1 MLNQMSSAVYYGGTF
16 LSGDTPIFTK
26 PAFEYQNTTMQVPFG
41 EFSILSE
48 WFAGRLKPIDAIVL
62 LQINH
67 DSTWANGRTKWIS
80 GRGLADAIH
89 ASHRYI
95 REVLKRLDAWLTRLK
110 NGLKGVI
117 YELRHHN
124 CANDDVPPDKY
135 GAPLKFAVPYGK
147 GGPIER
153 MNAGDISWKACLVWI
168 ALKFHSDWQTGE
180 NNGITDPMT
189 MERLA
194 ELTGV
199 GKQTVCDAIKEL
211 QKAGMLE
218 RLSKPWKA
226 SVFQLYPKP
235 IPKTEAERQREKHE
249 RTKVKVGRWE
259 VVTTPHH
266 VYSGNKNWRCRY
278 IDGRWEKRV
287 GHGNWKLVPDREL
300 HRIPKAVIRDIE
312 PYIEAR
318 RETIKQ
324 FGSLDTAQGSCHTA
338 QGGIDSAQGDFQAPP
353 APMPAIG

>member
-1 MLNQMSSAVYYGGTF
+1 MLNQTNSAVYYGGTF
-16 LSGDTPIFTK
+16 LSGDTPIFK
-26 PAFEYQNTTMQVPFG
+26 PAFEFQDTTMQVPIG

-48 WFAGRLKPIDAIVL
+48 WLKGNLKPIDAIVL

-67 DSTWANGRTKWIS
+67 DSTWANGRTHWTS
-80 GRGLADAIH
+80 GRGLANAIH

-95 REVLKRLDAWLTRLK
+95 RDVLKRLDSWLTPLK

-124 CANDDVPPDKY
+124 CADDDVPPDKY

-153 MNAGDISWKACLVWI
+153 MNAGDITWKACLVWI

-180 NNGITDPMT
+180 NKGITVAMT
-189 MERLA
+189 MDRLA
-194 ELTGV
+194 KLTGF
-199 GKQTVCDAIKEL
+199 GKQTVCAAIKEL

-218 RLSKPWKA
+218 RLSKPWEA

-235 IPKTEAERQREKHE
+235 IPKTKTERQREKHE
-249 RTKVKVGRWE
+249 RTKVKVGRWK
-259 VVTTPHH
+259 VVETPHH
-266 VYSGNKNWRCRY
+266 VYSGNKKWRCQY
-278 IDGRWEKRV
+278 IDGLWEKPTGR
-287 GHGNWKLVPDREL
+287 GKWMPVPDRERHL
-300 HRIPKAVIRDIE
+300 IPKAVIRDIE

-318 RETIKQ
+318 RMSNAQ
-324 FGSLDTAQGSCHTA
+324 FGSIDTAQGGCHTT
-338 QGGIDSAQGDFQAPP
+338 QGGLGIAQGDFQAPP
-353 APMPAIG
+353 ALTPPIG

>member
-1 MLNQMSSAVYYGGTF
+1 MLNQMNSAVYYGGTF
-16 LSGDTPIFTK
+16 LSVAPPIFTK
-26 PAFEYQNTTMQVPFG
+26 PAFEYQETTMQVPIG
-41 EFSILSE
+41 ECGILSE
-48 WFAGRLKPIDAIVL
+48 WFNGNLKPIDAILL
-62 LQINH
+62 LQTNH
-67 DSTWANGRTKWIS
+67 DSTWKNGRTHWTS
-80 GRGLADAIH
+80 GRGLANAIH
-89 ASHRYI
+89 VSHRYI

-117 YELRHHN
+117 YELTHHN
-124 CANDDVPPDKY
+124 CDDDDAPRDKY

-147 GGPIER
+147 GSPIER

-189 MERLA
+189 MDRLA
-194 ELTGV
+194 ELTGF
-199 GKQTVCDAIKEL
+199 GKQTVCDAIKAL

-218 RLSKPWKA
+218 RLSKPWEA
-226 SVFQLYPKP
+226 SMFQLYPKP

-300 HRIPKAVIRDIE
+300 HQIPKAVIRDIE

-338 QGGIDSAQGDFQAPP
+338 QDGLGSAQVDFQTPP
-353 APMPAIG
+353 APLPAVG